1 MEDRIEKQLAF
12 ALEIDKAKNIFRQ
25 TCLSGKGRRENDAEH
40 SWHIAIMAYLLREHA
55 NEAVDIGRVMLMC
68 LIHDI
73 VEIDAGDT
81 YAYDT
86 EARKSQKAREDAA
99 KERIFSILPAD
110 QAKELIALFDE
121 FEANETAEARF
132 AHTVDNM
139 QPLILNDANDGESW
153 REHGVTAEQI
163 YARQVK
169 TRQGSERVFEV
180 ADRIIQENIRKG
192 NIIG

>member
-1 MEDRIEKQLAF
+1 
-12 ALEIDKAKNIFRQ
+12 
-25 TCLSGKGRRENDAEH
+25 
-40 SWHIAIMAYLLREHA
+40 
-55 NEAVDIGRVMLMC
+55 MC
-68 LIHDI
+68 TI
-73 VEIDAGDT
+73 